1 MTGAPERWSVLRLAL
16 LLYPAVAAAAAI
28 NLFMLALMAPVLGLP
43 VLGPVG
49 SLLAGAVA
57 GLPLAVLA
65 GRWLRRLLDE
75 AA

>member
-1 MTGAPERWSVLRLAL
+1 
-16 LLYPAVAAAAAI
+16 VAAAAAI
-28 NLFMLALMAPVLGLP
+28 NLFMLALMAPAVGLP